1 VGALDAGGVNGVE
14 GRRGPAN
21 EVAVR
26 DAVDIALGAGVAATT
41 FAVTAVRP
49 FVTAAVEALR
59 LGARISGNRP
69 HTGLAGRLADRG
81 GTLREALERA
91 AAEVVRWILPRAVE
105 RALAVVDVTDLVR
118 AHVDLDA
125 LAKILDVDAVVS
137 RVDLDAVVSRVDLD
151 AAVARVD
158 LDAAVARVDL
168 DGVASRLDLDAIID
182 RADLDRAVSRVDL
195 GAIVMRVD
203 PDEIVARVDIEA
215 ALDRLD
221 LAGIARQ
228 VIEAIDLAEILR
240 ESAGAVSSQAAR
252 SVRTEGMNAD
262 ESVARFFD
270 RVLRRPHPGGAVTP

>member
-1 VGALDAGGVNGVE
+1 VNDDE
-14 GRRGPAN
+14 RRRGPAK
-21 EVAVR
+21 ELAVR
-26 DAVDIALGAGVAATT
+26 DAVDIALGAGVAVTRLAAT
-41 FAVTAVRP
+41 AARP
-49 FVTAAVEALR
+49 FVTAAVGALR
-59 LGARISGNRP
+59 LGARMSGGRP
-69 HTGLAGRLADRG
+69 HTGLPGHLADRG
-81 GTLREALERA
+81 ERVRGGLERA

-105 RALAVVDVTDLVR
+105 RALAAVDVTDLVR

-137 RVDLDAVVSRVDLD
+137 RVDLDAAVARVDLN

-158 LDAAVARVDL
+158 LNGL
-168 DGVASRLDLDAIID
+168 ASRLDLDAIID

-195 GAIVMRVD
+195 GAIVQRVD

-262 ESVARFFD
+262 DSVARFFD
-270 RVLRRPHPGGAVTP
+270 RMLRRPHPGSAVTP

>member
-1 VGALDAGGVNGVE
+1 VNGVE
-14 GRRGPAN
+14 GRQGPAN
-21 EVAVR
+21 EVAIRDAGDAVR

-49 FVTAAVEALR
+49 FVTAAVGALR

-69 HTGLAGRLADRG
+69 HTGLAGHLADRG
-81 GTLREALERA
+81 GTLRESLERA

-137 RVDLDAVVSRVDLD
+137 RVDLDAVVS
-151 AAVARVD
+151 RVD